1 MWLKGI
7 GISQSTNQNIF
18 LLFTEMGYSNSLY
31 SYLKIVTEQRSLGWF
46 NSSAALPQAKT
57 FIKEVNM
64 RTVVEVF
71 LESLSH

>member
-1 MWLKGI
+1 
-7 GISQSTNQNIF
+7 
-18 LLFTEMGYSNSLY
+18 MGYSNSLY